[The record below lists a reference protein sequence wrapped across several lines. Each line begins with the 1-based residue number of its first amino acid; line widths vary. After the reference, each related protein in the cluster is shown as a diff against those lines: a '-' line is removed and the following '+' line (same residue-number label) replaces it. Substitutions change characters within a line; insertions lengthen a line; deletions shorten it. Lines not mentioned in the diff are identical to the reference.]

1 MITLL
6 IMALLVLVL
15 FAVLLVMTGLVV
27 IWPVTLALGLMIFGD
42 VMLIRKVVKKRD

>member
-27 IWPVTLALGLMIFGD
+27 IWPVTLALGLMIAGD
-42 VMLIRKVVKKRD
+42 VLLIRKVIKKRD